1 MTVNILGAGV
11 SGLTAAIRLVQS
23 GENAVI
29 HERNADVGLQMHENT
44 QALRNYE
51 GEKDL
56 LAHFKEWGLK
66 LDHFK
71 EIHKITKYA
80 PSGRNDTTHS
90 DGKRPVFHV
99 IKRGPHEH
107 SLDRQLFYQA
117 QDEGVKFEFN
127 SSATMRDCEIIAT
140 GPLFQNGI
148 VHGVELN
155 GVSLDKDRIHFFM
168 NNDFAPGGYIYI
180 IPYGTDLSISSVIVN
195 ADLNVKG
202 MLFNFIAKH
211 DLVANMLEGAEFGN
225 EFEGHAYY
233 NVPETAVVKGHL
245 FTGGAAGFVEAA
257 RGFGVIYAIK
267 SGLHAADATLKHAD
281 YDALWKADIGKELMD
296 GFKRRALMTQ
306 MTNADYEKM
315 IKSGEK
321 VQADKYKKMRAE
333 EIEAMKVK
341 FMHVLEQWR
350 KAHDIAQ
357 FVN

>member
-1 MTVNILGAGV
+1 MAVNILGAGV
-11 SGLTAAIRLVQS
+11 SGLCAAIRLAQN
-23 GENAVI
+23 GENAVV
-29 HERNADVGLQMHENT
+29 HERNADVGMQMQENT

-56 LAHFKEWGLK
+56 LEQFKEWGLK
-66 LDHFK
+66 LGHFK
-71 EIHKITKYA
+71 EIHRITKYA
-80 PSGRNDTTHS
+80 PSGRNITTHS
-90 DGKRPVFHV
+90 DGKRPIFQV

-117 QDEGVKFEFN
+117 QDEGVKFDFN
-127 SSATMRDCEIIAT
+127 SSAKVRDCEIIAT
-140 GPLFQNGI
+140 GPLFKNGI

-155 GVSLDKDRIHFFM
+155 GVNLDQDRIHFFM

-195 ADLNVKG
+195 VEANVKG

-211 DLVANMLEGAEFGN
+211 ELIADMLEGAEFGN
-225 EFEGHAYY
+225 EFEGYAYY
-233 NVPETAVVKGHL
+233 NIPETAVVKGHL

-267 SGLHAADATLKHAD
+267 SGLHAADSILNHAD
-281 YDALWKADIGKELMD
+281 YDALWKADFGKELMD
-296 GFKRRALMTQ
+296 GFKRRAMMSQ

-315 IKSGEK
+315 VKGGEK
-321 VQADKYKKMRAE
+321 LEAEKYKKMRAE

-341 FMHVLEQWR
+341 FMHVLEKWR
-350 KAHDIAQ
+350 KTHDISQ
-357 FVN
+357 FVD